1 MPIVTWCETYSVNVA
16 EIDEQHKKLLDLVNN
31 LHFAVESLA
40 EKGELTDMLVELVEF
55 TRTHFSTEEE
65 LMKKHDFPEL
75 KKHRKEHK
83 LLLRYLADLVDTV
96 SGGKKLRFYSDYD
109 VSTDWALIHITD
121 CDKSLGAFL
130 NSKGVF

>member
-1 MPIVTWCETYSVNVA
+1 MPIVRWCDTYSVNVA
-16 EIDEQHKKLLDLVNN
+16 EIDEQHKKLLDLVND
-31 LHFAVESLA
+31 LHSAIESLA
-40 EKGELTDMLVELVEF
+40 DKNELKDMLDELVEF

-65 LMKKHDFPEL
+65 LMKQHGFPEL

-83 LLLRYLADLVDTV
+83 LLLRYLVELVDGV
-96 SGGKKLRFYSDYD
+96 SGGKKLYFYSDYD
-109 VSTDWALIHITD
+109 VSTDWALIHIIE